1 VLHAAIDFCR
11 SGGSAQTRRPGTYDR
26 QMKVN
31 GRRAHADPTKFKLVS
46 ANFMFFSSSHSL
58 ETALIHNETRA
69 DLDA

>member
-1 VLHAAIDFCR
+1 VLHAAIDFSR
-11 SGGSAQTRRPGTYDR
+11 ARGSTQTRRPGAYDR
-26 QMKVN
+26 QMKIN
-31 GRRAHADPTKFKLVS
+31 RRRAHTDPTKLVS